1 MAEPFLVIEDLHA
14 GYANLTVLHGLDLSM
29 EAGEVAALVGA
40 NGAGKSTTL
49 RCLSG
54 LLKPRSGTIRFAG
67 EVISGLAPHRIVEMG
82 LVQVPEGRL
91 LFPAMTVRENLM
103 IGATLPGPRKHMDDS
118 LEMVLAYFPALREK
132 LPARAGS
139 LSGGQQQ
146 MVAIGRAL
154 MSRPRLL
161 VLDEPSL
168 GIAPL
173 LVQEIFNNIRK
184 LAEEG
189 LAILLVE
196 QNIGNAL
203 SLSHRAW
210 VLENGAIT
218 IRGTGEELLGDPKVQ
233 AAYLGIQ

>member
-1 MAEPFLVIEDLHA
+1 MSSLLAVEDLQA
-14 GYANLTVLHGLDLSM
+14 GYGNLSVLHGISFELN
-29 EAGEVAALVGA
+29 AGEVGAMVGA

-54 LLKPRSGTIRFAG
+54 LLRPRAGTIIFAG
-67 EVISGLAPHRIVEMG
+67 EDISNLPAHRIVELG

-91 LFPAMTVRENLM
+91 LFPAMSVRENLM
-103 IGATLPGPRKHMDDS
+103 LGAFLPEPRKRMSQSMDA
-118 LEMVLAYFPALREK
+118 VLSYFPALREK
-132 LPARAGS
+132 LDLPAGS

-146 MVAIGRAL
+146 MVAVGRAL
-154 MSRPRLL
+154 MSRPKLL

-173 LVQEIFNNIRK
+173 LVREIFENIEK
-184 LAEEG
+184 LAAGG
-189 LAILLVE
+189 LAILLIE

-203 SLSHRAW
+203 SLSQRAW
-210 VLENGAIT
+210 VIENGAIVMQGSG
-218 IRGTGEELLGDPKVQ
+218 RELLDDPRIQ

>member
-1 MAEPFLVIEDLHA
+1 MAEPFLVVEDLHA
-14 GYANLTVLHGLDLSM
+14 GYANLSVLHGLDLTM

-54 LLKPRSGTIRFAG
+54 LLRPRSGKIRFAG
-67 EVISGLAPHRIVEMG
+67 ELISALPPHRIVELG

-103 IGATLPGPRKHMDDS
+103 LGAFLPGPRKHMDES
-118 LEMVLAYFPALREK
+118 LDMVLTYFPALREK

-154 MSRPRLL
+154 MSRPKLL

-173 LVQEIFNNIRK
+173 LVQEIFDNIRR
-184 LAEEG
+184 LAEQG

-203 SLSHRAW
+203 LLSHRAW

-218 IRGTGEELLGDPKVQ
+218 IRGTGQELLGDPKVQ
-233 AAYLGIQ
+233 AAYLGVQ

>member
-1 MAEPFLVIEDLHA
+1 MPQQLLAVEGLHA
-14 GYANLTVLHGLDLSM
+14 GYGNLSVLHGISFALN
-29 EAGEVAALVGA
+29 AGEVGAIVGA

-54 LLKPRSGTIRFAG
+54 LLRSRAGTIRFAG
-67 EVISGLAPHRIVEMG
+67 EVISSLPAHRIVELG

-91 LFPAMTVRENLM
+91 LFPAMSVRENLM
-103 IGATLPGPRKHMDDS
+103 LGAFLPGPRKQMSQGID
-118 LEMVLAYFPALREK
+118 MVLAYFPALCEK
-132 LPARAGS
+132 LDLPAGS

-154 MSRPRLL
+154 MSRPKLL

-173 LVQEIFNNIRK
+173 LVREIFENIEK
-184 LAEEG
+184 LAAEG

-203 SLSHRAW
+203 SLSQHAW
-210 VLENGAIT
+210 VIENGAIVMQGSG
-218 IRGTGEELLGDPKVQ
+218 RDLLDDPRIQ